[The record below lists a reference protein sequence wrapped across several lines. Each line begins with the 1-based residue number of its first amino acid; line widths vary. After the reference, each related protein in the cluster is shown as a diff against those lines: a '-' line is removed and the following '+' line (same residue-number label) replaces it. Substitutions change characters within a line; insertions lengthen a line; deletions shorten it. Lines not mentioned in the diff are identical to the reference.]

1 MITTRYVVSSDNF
14 NRHDEWWFDTEEAAE
29 KIGVAPP
36 CLNDIIKG
44 KRKVSTKIAK
54 KLETLFGVPA
64 IVLMTWRAVDELN
77 KE

>member
-1 MITTRYVVSSDNF
+1 MTVGEFLMKLIFFSGISQK
-14 NRHDEWWFDTEEAAE
+14 EAAE

-44 KRKVSTKIAK
+44 KGKVSIKIAK

-64 IVLMTWRAVDELN
+64 IVWMTWQAVDELN

>member
-1 MITTRYVVSSDNF
+1 MTVGEFLMKLIFFSGISQK
-14 NRHDEWWFDTEEAAE
+14 EAAE

-36 CLNDIIKG
+36 WLNDIIKG
-44 KRKVSTKIAK
+44 KGKVNVKIAK

-64 IVLMTWRAVDELN
+64 IVWMTWRAVDELN

>member
-1 MITTRYVVSSDNF
+1 MTVGEFLMKLIFFSGISQK
-14 NRHDEWWFDTEEAAE
+14 EAAE

-44 KRKVSTKIAK
+44 KRKVSMKIAK
-54 KLETLFGVPA
+54 KLETLFGVQA
-64 IVLMTWRAVDELN
+64 IVWMTWQSVDELN

>member
-1 MITTRYVVSSDNF
+1 MTVGEFLMKLIFFSGISQKEV
-14 NRHDEWWFDTEEAAE
+14 AE
-29 KIGVAPP
+29 KIGVPPP

-64 IVLMTWRAVDELN
+64 IVWMTWQFVYELN
-77 KE
+77 KD

>member
-1 MITTRYVVSSDNF
+1 MTVGEFLMKLIFFSGISQK
-14 NRHDEWWFDTEEAAE
+14 EAAE

-44 KRKVSTKIAK
+44 KSKVNTKIAK

-64 IVLMTWRAVDELN
+64 IVWMTWQAVDELN

>member
-1 MITTRYVVSSDNF
+1 MTVGEFLMKLIFFSGISQK
-14 NRHDEWWFDTEEAAE
+14 EAAE

-64 IVLMTWRAVDELN
+64 IVWMTWQFVYELN

>member
-1 MITTRYVVSSDNF
+1 MTVGEFLMKLIFFSGISQK
-14 NRHDEWWFDTEEAAE
+14 EAAE

-44 KRKVSTKIAK
+44 KRKVNIKIAK

-64 IVLMTWRAVDELN
+64 IVWMTWRAVDELN

>member
-1 MITTRYVVSSDNF
+1 MTVGEYLMKLIFFSGISQKEV
-14 NRHDEWWFDTEEAAE
+14 AE

-64 IVLMTWRAVDELN
+64 IVWMTWQFVYELN
-77 KE
+77 KD

>member
-1 MITTRYVVSSDNF
+1 MTVGEFLMKLIFFSGISQK
-14 NRHDEWWFDTEEAAE
+14 EAAE

-36 CLNDIIKG
+36 WLNDIIKG
-44 KRKVSTKIAK
+44 KGKVSTKIAK

-64 IVLMTWRAVDELN
+64 IIWMTWQAVDELN